1 MQKCTFNMHLCHL
14 CHEVLV
20 KKLVDG
26 FTEFAKVTLTQW
38 NENESMVEFIL
49 AVGMPWANS
58 SNSSGVFEDSTPDYT
73 TPDCQQ
79 YTNTF
84 DGGGTMI
91 NISCGVK

>member
-58 SNSSGVFEDSTPDYT
+58 SNSSECLKTLHLTTQLLTASNTPT
-73 TPDCQQ
+73 HLKVV
-79 YTNTF
+79 
-84 DGGGTMI
+84 
-91 NISCGVK
+91 NISRGVK